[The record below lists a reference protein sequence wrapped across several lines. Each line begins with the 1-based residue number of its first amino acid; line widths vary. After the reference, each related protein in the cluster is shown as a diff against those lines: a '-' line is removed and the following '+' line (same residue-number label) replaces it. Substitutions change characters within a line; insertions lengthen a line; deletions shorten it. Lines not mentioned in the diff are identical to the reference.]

1 MKKLITIALL
11 LVTTFTSQAQEATK
25 EVCDCPKPT
34 RDQFIGVCNAI
45 YEKRAGSP
53 GGTIGDMFEEELW
66 KISCADPIK
75 DSKEVAYQ
83 KIRCMWNKYREE
95 FRCFGYTGVSV
106 TDSNVIIFS
115 MDTGFSTVLIA
126 LIKKYKLDMN
136 FKDYNGKTIM
146 DFLIDQLESYRK
158 AGFVAKTNEYERI
171 YKLLEKNG
179 VKHAKDL

>member
-1 MKKLITIALL
+1 
-11 LVTTFTSQAQEATK
+11 
-25 EVCDCPKPT
+25 
-34 RDQFIGVCNAI
+34 
-45 YEKRAGSP
+45 
-53 GGTIGDMFEEELW
+53 
-66 KISCADPIK
+66 
-75 DSKEVAYQ
+75 
-83 KIRCMWNKYREE
+83 MWNKYREE

-115 MDTGFSTVLIA
+115 MDTGFSAVLIA
-126 LIKKYKLDMN
+126 LIKIYKLDMN

-158 AGFVAKTNEYERI
+158 AGFVAKANEYERI